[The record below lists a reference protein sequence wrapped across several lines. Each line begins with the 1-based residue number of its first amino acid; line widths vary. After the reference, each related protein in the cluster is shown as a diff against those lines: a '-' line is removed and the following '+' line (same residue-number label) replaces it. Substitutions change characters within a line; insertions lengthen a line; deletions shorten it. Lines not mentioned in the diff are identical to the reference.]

1 MKKREMTRRDF
12 MKGMAATAVS
22 AAAVGMLG
30 CSSDN
35 GGGQADS
42 SAQTMASAAE
52 TGAAANKEIAETI
65 EKDIVIVGCGAAGML
80 AAYEAGKAEGG
91 EILVISNSPNAS
103 STNGSMVSGT
113 CGVETPYTKAANET
127 MTVEGLYD
135 RMISFAHWTANA
147 RLLKTCVEMLPG
159 NIDIFDEMGI
169 ELALAGDRYS
179 IGFQEVHLFGT
190 ENKGDVMQKY
200 IEDHYGV
207 EFMFGTEAE
216 ELVMDGEKCTGV
228 IAANEDGEYIQI
240 NAKAVLLA
248 CGGYIANEEMLKEV
262 YGDME
267 IMALSTAWQTGKG
280 IKMAEAAG
288 AFRESTHGMGMSDIV
303 GANKK
308 AGFNLGEN
316 MLLGAALYGSLL
328 VDQYGKRFM
337 NEYML
342 ANESMAGGGEATLHV
357 SKYYA
362 IYGQKVMD
370 ALKEMGYYEYIG
382 SPEFWVSGFLLY
394 NAPIENLEDRIQ
406 EAIDQGW
413 CIKGET
419 IAEVAEAAG
428 LPELEATVKEYDRM
442 AEAGKDELFNKR
454 MEMMKPVEDGGPY
467 YLLEFNPGAFNTFGG
482 CRTDEET
489 RALRADFSV
498 IDGLYIAG
506 VENGSLYSR
515 PYYDVGGTCSGL
527 AYSSGR
533 LAGMKMAEYVKNM

>member
-1 MKKREMTRRDF
+1 MTGSGMTRRDF
-12 MKGMAATAVS
+12 MKGMAATAAG
-22 AAAVGMLG
+22 AAAVGILG
-30 CSSDN
+30 CSPDN
-35 GGGQADS
+35 GKTQAAA
-42 SAQTMASAAE
+42 SAQTMASTAAGSE
-52 TGAAANKEIAETI
+52 AASEKEIAETI

-80 AAYEAGKAEGG
+80 AAYEAGKAKGG
-91 EILVISNSPNAS
+91 DILVISNSPNAS

-113 CGVETPYTKAANET
+113 CGVETPYTKEANET

-135 RMISFAHWTANA
+135 RMITFAHWTANA

-200 IEDHYGV
+200 IEDNYGV

-216 ELVMDGEKCTGV
+216 ELVMDGNKCVGV
-228 IAANEDGEYIQI
+228 IAANEDGDWIRI
-240 NAKAVLLA
+240 HAKAVLLA

-328 VDQYGKRFM
+328 VDPYGKRFM

-342 ANESMAGGGEATLHV
+342 ANESMACGGEATLHV

-394 NAPIENLEDRIQ
+394 NAPIENLDERIQ

-413 CIKGET
+413 CMKGET

-428 LPELEATVKEYDRM
+428 LPELE
-442 AEAGKDELFNKR
+442 KR
-454 MEMMKPVEDGGPY
+454 
-467 YLLEFNPGAFNTFGG
+467 
-482 CRTDEET
+482 
-489 RALRADFSV
+489 
-498 IDGLYIAG
+498 
-506 VENGSLYSR
+506 
-515 PYYDVGGTCSGL
+515 
-527 AYSSGR
+527 
-533 LAGMKMAEYVKNM
+533 